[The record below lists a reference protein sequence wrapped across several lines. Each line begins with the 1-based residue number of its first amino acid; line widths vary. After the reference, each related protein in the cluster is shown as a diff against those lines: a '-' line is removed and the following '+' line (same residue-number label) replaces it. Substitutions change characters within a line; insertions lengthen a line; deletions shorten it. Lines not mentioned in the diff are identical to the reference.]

1 MEYVTQL
8 IGKVV
13 LDQSGERFGR
23 LAEIVVTPADPLP
36 LVAAYQVKTEDGAFS
51 FPGTPWMPATT
62 PASSRST
69 GPSARFRRTRSRSR
83 TFRWCA
89 TCWTSR
95 SWTCMTSAWC
105 ASTTSASRRW
115 PPGGWRCWAPTPA
128 WPGCCGGWGWKAAV
142 DRLGRLLHFAPP
154 HGSFIPWNDVES
166 LPTHNAGDPIKLK
179 ISHEKLS
186 KLHPADIGEILNQMD
201 PAHRKEV
208 LDSLDLE
215 TAAGALAE
223 ADDDV
228 QVAALQHM
236 DEERAADILEEMGAD
251 EAADVLGDMDR
262 LHRDD
267 LLGRMDAEDREEV
280 EELLEYHDETAG
292 GLMTNEYVAIRRDLT
307 AQQTI
312 DRLRELEPEAETI
325 YYVYVVDEEEHL
337 VGVISLRDLIIA
349 RPECPIETFM
359 KTQVKS
365 LHVNA
370 SADDVARR
378 FERYKLLALPVVDDE
393 NCLQG
398 IVTIDDTLEQLLPPT
413 GAAAPA
419 APPTKPAPEP
429 PPPSP
434 EVPRQRACT
443 GACTGLMPAGSGGAL
458 PAPRPRSTAKPGQSP
473 HGRTANGR
481 WAAPTWR
488 RHSSKPCHAWRPSRR
503 RPGRRRGLGRP
514 ERKTARPSQ
523 KAHPSR

>member
-23 LAEIVVTPADPLP
+23 LAEIVVTPAEPLP
-36 LVAAYQVKTEDGAFS
+36 LVAAYQVKTEDGAIFVPWDALDARHDAREFS
-51 FPGTPWMPATT
+51 LNRPVSQIPPYQIKEQDFSLVRDVLDKQIVDVHDFRVVRVNDIRLQTLASGRLALLGADPGLAGML
-62 PASSRST
+62 
-69 GPSARFRRTRSRSR
+69 RRL
-83 TFRWCA
+83 
-89 TCWTSR
+89 
-95 SWTCMTSAWC
+95 
-105 ASTTSASRRW
+105 
-115 PPGGWRCWAPTPA
+115 GLQG
-128 WPGCCGGWGWKAAV
+128 AV

-179 ISHEKLS
+179 IAHEKLS

-398 IVTIDDTLEQLLPPT
+398 IVTIDDTLEQLLPPD
-413 GAAAPA
+413 
-419 APPTKPAPEP
+419 
-429 PPPSP
+429 
-434 EVPRQRACT
+434 
-443 GACTGLMPAGSGGAL
+443 
-458 PAPRPRSTAKPGQSP
+458 
-473 HGRTANGR
+473 
-481 WAAPTWR
+481 W
-488 RHSSKPCHAWRPSRR
+488 RR
-503 RPGRRRGLGRP
+503 RPRRAP
-514 ERKTARPSQ
+514 DEAR
-523 KAHPSR
+523 A